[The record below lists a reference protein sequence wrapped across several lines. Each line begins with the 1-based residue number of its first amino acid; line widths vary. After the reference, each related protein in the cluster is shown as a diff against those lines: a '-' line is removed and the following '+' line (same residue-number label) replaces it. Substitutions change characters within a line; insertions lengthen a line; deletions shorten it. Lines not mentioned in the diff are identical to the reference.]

1 LRNDSL
7 GQPPLTLPVSRTLP
21 YKKNFSRRTQAGR
34 VAWGVVW
41 AILFRPSPRPFFVW
55 RSLLLQLFGARI
67 GKGCH
72 VYPSTRIWAPWKL
85 TMEDGSTMA
94 DFVDCY
100 CVDRITL
107 GVNSTVS
114 IRTFLCSASHDIRD
128 PARPL
133 TTSPIMIGQD
143 AFIFAEAFIGPGVTI
158 GESAVVGARAVVVRD
173 VAAGM
178 IVAGN
183 PAKPIGERTF
193 KTPIR
198 PSV

>member
-1 LRNDSL
+1 MIRSA
-7 GQPPLTLPVSRTLP
+7 QPPMTRPVSRTLP
-21 YKKNFSRRTQAGR
+21 YKKSFSRRTQAGR

-41 AILFRPSPRPFFVW
+41 SLLFRPSPRPFFGW
-55 RSLLLQLFGARI
+55 RNLLLRLFGARI

-72 VYPSTRIWAPWKL
+72 VYPSTRIWAPWNL

-94 DFVDCY
+94 ESVDCY

-128 PARPL
+128 PARSL
-133 TTSPIMIGQD
+133 TTSPIAIGQD
-143 AFIFAEAFIGPGVTI
+143 AFIFAEAFIGPGVTV
-158 GESAVVGARAVVVRD
+158 GEAAVVGARAVVVRD

-183 PAKPIGERTF
+183 PAKPIGDRTF
-193 KTPIR
+193 KTPER
-198 PSV
+198 PSA

>member
-1 LRNDSL
+1 
-7 GQPPLTLPVSRTLP
+7 
-21 YKKNFSRRTQAGR
+21 
-34 VAWGVVW
+34 
-41 AILFRPSPRPFFVW
+41 
-55 RSLLLQLFGARI
+55 
-67 GKGCH
+67 
-72 VYPSTRIWAPWKL
+72 
-85 TMEDGSTMA
+85 MEDGSTMA